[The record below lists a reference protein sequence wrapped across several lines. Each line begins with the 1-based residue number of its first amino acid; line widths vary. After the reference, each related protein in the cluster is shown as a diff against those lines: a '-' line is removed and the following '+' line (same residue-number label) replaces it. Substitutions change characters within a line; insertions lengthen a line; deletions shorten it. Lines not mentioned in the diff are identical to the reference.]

1 MSEEKFTPWF
11 ADWKNNPT
19 FLTDQQ
25 LKERYGFRVFDRMRE
40 MFAVVTVKGE
50 SLRK

>member
-1 MSEEKFTPWF
+1 MSNDRF
-11 ADWKNNPT
+11 
-19 FLTDQQ
+19 
-25 LKERYGFRVFDRMRE
+25 RFRVFDRMRE